1 MQRRNTGGKDALGRT
16 IYAGPRGGLFVLTA
30 TGKRAAVKRSTKAPF
45 TTNLPPNAWRLIS
58 QRANSNSVKALR
70 ATSASARHG
79 AGMYLEDRRAQTA
92 VLRTAINKAIKHSQ
106 TTNTLVRALR
116 QAPNNMTA
124 DGDYLRRDI
133 RFGNNRLILMR
144 TPLDGPFPSVNGHYT
159 VSKLGGVEIG
169 RISSDKKRFLVY
181 PLRKPSPDDWRMP
194 GETHD
199 HRLRRYLIDLR
210 LRRFLRAACL
220 HLGMVEFIPEVR
232 ANGSF
237 SIAQFF
243 A

>member
-30 TGKRAAVKRSTKAPF
+30 TGKRAAVIKRSTKAPF

-58 QRANSNSVKALR
+58 QRANSNSVEALR
-70 ATSASARHG
+70 ATSSSARQG
-79 AGMYLEDRRAQTA
+79 AGMYLADRRAQTA
-92 VLRTAINKAIKHSQ
+92 VLRTAINKAIRNSTKKIIRP
-106 TTNTLVRALR
+106 LVTALR

-124 DGDYLRRDI
+124 REGVFGTYFTRDI
-133 RFGNNRLILMR
+133 RFGNNHITLWRQ
-144 TPLDGPFPSVNGHYT
+144 TNGHYT
-159 VSKLGGVEIG
+159 VLNLGGSVIG
-169 RISSDKKRFLVY
+169 QITSDKKRFLVY
-181 PLRKPSPDDWRMP
+181 PLRKPSGDDWRMP

-199 HRLRRYLIDLR
+199 HRLRHFLIDLR
-210 LRRFLRAACL
+210 LQRFVRAACL

-232 ANGSF
+232 ANGSLR
-237 SIAQFF
+237 INQFF